1 MVSESK
7 KGKECFDKGGKSVR
21 VLILAPSRSIHT
33 HKWALYYQNKGIE
46 VKVVTFFDH
55 YSEENAKEV
64 DTVILPKLLPGK
76 LSYFTSVFAL
86 RKVLKSFKPDILH
99 AHYVSSYGFIGA
111 LANYKPYYIS
121 VWGRDIFQ
129 FPLQNNINKNI
140 VTYTLKKAD
149 VICSTSHIMAKET
162 SKYTD
167 KAIPVTPFG
176 VDMNKFKP
184 IAGLKNENILT
195 MGTVKALSDKY
206 GISDLIHAFARI
218 YSVQKQTR
226 LLIVGDGPQ
235 RAEYEELTKAL
246 GIDSVTTF
254 TGRVPNNEV
263 PTYINQMDVFAVPST
278 EDSESFGVAAV
289 EAMACGV
296 PPVVSN
302 VGGLPEVVIEGHTGF
317 VVPKENPEKLAES
330 MSILLLD
337 REKRLK
343 MGMSGIEHVK
353 AHYNWTDNAEG
364 MLMLYDKTLK
374 KELAK

>member
-1 MVSESK
+1 M
-7 KGKECFDKGGKSVR
+7 R

-33 HKWALYYQNKGIE
+33 HKWALYYKDKGIE

-111 LANYKPYYIS
+111 LANYKPFYIS

-129 FPLQNNINKNI
+129 FPLQNSLNKSI

-162 SKYTD
+162 NKYTD
-167 KAIPVTPFG
+167 KTIPVTPFG
-176 VDMNKFKP
+176 VDMSKFKP
-184 IAGLKNENILT
+184 IPGLKDETLLT
-195 MGTVKALSDKY
+195 IGTVKALSDKY
-206 GISDLIHAFARI
+206 GISDLIHAFARVH
-218 YSVQKQTR
+218 SVQKQTR

-302 VGGLPEVVIEGHTGF
+302 VGGLPEVVIEGETGF
-317 VVPKENPEKLAES
+317 VVPKESPDQLADA
-330 MSILLLD
+330 MLTLLKD
-337 REKRLK
+337 KEHRLK
-343 MGMSGIEHVK
+343 MGLSGIEHVK

-364 MLMLYDKTLK
+364 MINLYDQTLK
-374 KELAK
+374 RELSK

>member
-1 MVSESK
+1 M
-7 KGKECFDKGGKSVR
+7 R

-129 FPLQNNINKNI
+129 FPLQNNINKSI

-162 SKYTD
+162 NKYTD

-195 MGTVKALSDKY
+195 IGTVKALSDKY

-337 REKRLK
+337 REKRMK
-343 MGMSGIEHVK
+343 MGMSGIDHVK